1 MDLRLQ
7 LRLRKDQRGVPHLKP
22 PLKPAPK
29 PLIPVACGVLVD
41 AAGNVLVAQRP
52 PGKVAAG
59 KWEFPGGKIEPG
71 ETALQALAR
80 ELREELGVEVR
91 GARRLI
97 RFTHEYSDRR
107 VVLDTW
113 LIDRYAG
120 RPESREGQA
129 FCWMQP
135 SVLTELD
142 VLPTVKPALA
152 ALRLPPHYVFTPP
165 DATAEFLLSGLARLP
180 RGALLRLRQPGLS
193 DEDYRRLAARLVPP
207 CRDCG
212 IGLMLD
218 RAPEQVAELNAAG
231 WHVAQARLDALET
244 HAVKKPQGWIAV
256 SVHDVAA
263 LARAARAGADFAV
276 LGPLRE
282 TATHPGTAGIGWA
295 AFEHIAGTS
304 ALPVYA
310 IGGLGPAD
318 LDEARTHRAQG
329 IAAIRAYWSDS
340 GVSGEESAL
349 SSFSSGTA

>member
-1 MDLRLQ
+1 
-7 LRLRKDQRGVPHLKP
+7 V
-22 PLKPAPK
+22 
-29 PLIPVACGVLVD
+29 IPVACGVLVD
-41 AAGNVLVAQRP
+41 AAGNVLIAQRP

-80 ELREELGVEVR
+80 ELHEELGVDVR

-97 RFTHEYSDRR
+97 RFTHEYSDRQ

-129 FCWMQP
+129 FRWLPP
-135 SVLTELD
+135 SSLAALD
-142 VLPTVKPALA
+142 VLPTVMPALA

-165 DATAEFLLSGLARLP
+165 DATIEFLLSGLAHLP

-193 DEDYRRLAARLVPP
+193 DKDYTRLAARLAPP

-231 WHVAQARLDALET
+231 WHVGQARLDALET
-244 HAVKKPQGWIAV
+244 GVLKPQGWIAV
-256 SVHDVAA
+256 SVHDADT

-276 LGPLRE
+276 LGPVRE
-282 TATHPGTAGIGWA
+282 TATHPETAGIGWA
-295 AFEHIAGTS
+295 AFEHIVGTS

-310 IGGLGPAD
+310 IGGLGPGD
-318 LDEARTHRAQG
+318 LDPARSHGAQG

-340 GVSGEESAL
+340 GASGEESAP